1 MIDSTVIRD
10 NWGYSVPQTQA
21 GPGSAGQQKTSPNK
35 PTGTTT
41 TTGGSVANTPAATFN
56 YPSEWGQAGD
66 VWSQMANGTYSNQG
80 MDYLKNFLQ
89 GGGSSGQLSNW
100 ANAYKGTMMDD
111 YSNMVKQMAEQ
122 AGVGGT
128 RYGSGLQSQIG
139 NYGSQL
145 QNRFASDYMSQLLGA
160 QGTDVGTATNLA
172 GLGLGAKQSGLEGL
186 LSLGGQKA
194 QLPLNVAQT
203 MMGLGQGMSGDQMN
217 WYNLM
222 NSVINGTN
230 NQQQQYTPNTLQSI
244 LSSLS
249 GTLGNDLYSY
259 QLRS

>member
-1 MIDSTVIRD
+1 
-10 NWGYSVPQTQA
+10 
-21 GPGSAGQQKTSPNK
+21 
-35 PTGTTT
+35 
-41 TTGGSVANTPAATFN
+41 
-56 YPSEWGQAGD
+56 
-66 VWSQMANGTYSNQG
+66 MASGTYSNQG
-80 MDYLKNFLQ
+80 MDYLNNFLQ

-172 GLGLGAKQSGLEGL
+172 GLGFGAQQSGLEGL

-244 LSSLS
+244 LSSLGS
-249 GTLGNDLYSY
+249 TLPGAIDSWGNKSLWNDNGVI
-259 QLRS
+259 